1 MEDYNFSYYQDELL
15 LLLPP
20 VALSFFTLTFL
31 LLYFQSHII
40 ESSQPSRVGA
50 AAVLEFWVGILT
62 QQNLWY
68 RDKTVLFLMDQ
79 ICCTAFTYHQ
89 EECVQKLLYQ
99 LHKVRFAY
107 LSFFSSLVA
116 FL

>member
-1 MEDYNFSYYQDELL
+1 M
-15 LLLPP
+15 
-20 VALSFFTLTFL
+20 V
-31 LLYFQSHII
+31 
-40 ESSQPSRVGA
+40 ESSKPGLVGA

-79 ICCTAFTYHQ
+79 ICCAAFTYHQ

-99 LHKVRFAY
+99 QHKVFTKWCLICMIKQPLNFTLIFNETQTKQTGNKVRKAN
-107 LSFFSSLVA
+107 
-116 FL
+116 